1 MAKTGRP
8 RIPINWEQFDQLVAF
23 QCTQEEIAAFFNCD
37 VDTIDNALQR
47 ERGVT
52 FSEVW
57 AKRRLFGK
65 IRLRKAQFN
74 IVERGGPGAATMA
87 IYLDKKIMP
96 EETPRDRPP
105 EPPPMARDLVAIG
118 NGKKT
123 FAEFSL
129 AAGYPLPFPKQEEMR
144 AFGFDETDPRLLL
157 GARGYGKTDYVTV
170 IGVAYDV
177 YLNYT
182 DKLHLDKETCTTNL
196 IISKSKTRNAALI
209 EEIAKALEAN
219 GVELDKNSAYIIR
232 VKDQA
237 GKDHSVEAITI
248 KTSMR
253 GRHPKRILMDDPVT
267 EEDVSPAMRKT
278 VKRKYNEAYKLCK
291 NLIVI
296 GQPAHADDL
305 YAELRPI
312 LKKMEVPHGSIP
324 QLDAD
329 LAAMLAAG
337 VDHVSIEMSYH
348 LRVPIEGSMPFAGIR
363 YIDKYPNGE
372 SVAFMDPSDGGN
384 YTALTVLRG
393 LMNGVAVYGR
403 AWKRPWYHCNEELIQ
418 ILKQRGVSRLC
429 FETNKHGNQPI
440 DQLQVLL
447 APHKIGVV
455 GKYSDSNKHA
465 AIMAAGSYANLIH
478 LSRESDKAYTDQVV
492 KYEWGAEFDD
502 APDSLAR
509 CLEWIGY
516 IKGKPRGTK

>member
-23 QCTQEEIAAFFNCD
+23 QCTQEEIAAFFSCD
-37 VDTIDNALQR
+37 VDTINNALLR
-47 ERGVT
+47 EHGVT
-52 FSEVW
+52 FSEIW
-57 AKRRLFGK
+57 SKRRLFGK

-74 IVERGGPGAATMA
+74 IVEKGGPGAATMA
-87 IYLDKKIMP
+87 IWLDKKIMP
-96 EETPRDRPP
+96 EESPDRLPQPP
-105 EPPPMARDLVAIG
+105 AMAQDLLAIG

-123 FAEFSL
+123 FAQFSL

-144 AFGFDETDPRLLL
+144 AFGFDESEARILL

-170 IGVAYDV
+170 IGVAYDI

-182 DKLHLDKETCTTNL
+182 DELHLDKETASTNL

-209 EEIAKALEAN
+209 EEIANALESN

-232 VKDQA
+232 VKGLV

-253 GRHPKRILMDDPVT
+253 GRHPKRVIMDDPVT

-278 VKRKYNEAYKLCK
+278 VKRKYDEAYKLCK
-291 NLIVI
+291 NILVI

-329 LAAMLAAG
+329 LTAMLNAG
-337 VDHVSIEMSYH
+337 VDRISIEMSYH
-348 LRVPIEGSMPFAGIR
+348 LRVPSEGSMPFANIKWL
-363 YIDKYPNGE
+363 DKYPNGD

-384 YTALTVLRG
+384 YSALSVVRG
-393 LMNGVAVYGR
+393 LMQGVAVYGK
-403 AWKRPWYHCNEELIQ
+403 AWKRPWYHCVEEMIAV
-418 ILKQRGVSRLC
+418 LKLRGVKRLC

-440 DQLQVLL
+440 DQLQAALK
-447 APHKIGVV
+447 PHGIGVV

-465 AIMAAGSYANLIH
+465 SIMAAGSYANLIH
-478 LSRESDKAYTDQVV
+478 LSRESDKAYTDQVI

-516 IKGKPRGTK
+516 IKGKPRGFK